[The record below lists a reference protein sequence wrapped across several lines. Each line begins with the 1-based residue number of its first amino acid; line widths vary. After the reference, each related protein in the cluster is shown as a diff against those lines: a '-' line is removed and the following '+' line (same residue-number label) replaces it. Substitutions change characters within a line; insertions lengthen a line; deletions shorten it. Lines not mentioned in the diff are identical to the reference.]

1 VPRKRLSSKEVREF
15 IDSAEDL
22 LERSRNQRDVVNT
35 LVWSIEGIDV
45 PHVVLIAETIDKLND
60 RIDKIE
66 AALQDIIN
74 LIARKEGVKD

>member
-1 VPRKRLSSKEVREF
+1 MRGRRGL
-15 IDSAEDL
+15 
-22 LERSRNQRDVVNT
+22 
-35 LVWSIEGIDV
+35 
-45 PHVVLIAETIDKLND
+45 VLIAETIDKLND